1 MEAPLPANE
10 TQRLKVLRSLDLLDT
25 EAESEFDELTT
36 LAAQICNVPVALV
49 SLVDENRQWFK
60 SKVGLE
66 VDETGREVAFCAH
79 SILKPNEIMEISDAR
94 QDKRFADNPLVTED
108 PKIRFY
114 AGAPLTTSSG
124 YTLGTLCVVDYS
136 PRTLS
141 DSQKKALE
149 ILRLLVVRQIELRNS
164 YRALKNLQGMLSA
177 KNIQLETEIEKS
189 AISLE
194 QEMGLRIE
202 SEILSRRIL
211 DMALDAVISVDQAGK
226 VIYWNPRAELIFGY
240 SAPYAQG
247 KSILELVVEPR
258 EHSAIEGR
266 LKQFINKDI
275 KSIKADRFE
284 MLAVRVDG
292 QRIPIEVAVIALKRY
307 GEYVFT
313 GFVRDLTERDKYIE
327 ELRVSAITFNS
338 QEGIV
343 IADGEANILR
353 VNKAFVDITGYS
365 AEEVVGRSPQLLH
378 SDQHDKEFYASICK
392 FVEESDG
399 WEGEVWGRRK
409 NGDAVPL
416 HLTVTAI
423 RDTAGADNMGA
434 GENKATNY
442 VLAFSDI
449 TRNKKDADEIY
460 NLAFFDPL
468 TGLPNRR
475 LLMDRLSQAV
485 ATSGRTGQKAALLFL
500 DLDNFK
506 SLNDTL
512 GHDFGDLLLKQAAQ
526 RLKHSLRAEDTV
538 ARIGGDEFVIILQN
552 LGEEGSDAPAQT
564 EAVAN
569 KILSALNQP
578 YSLHDHECY
587 SSASVGATL
596 FESSVEEIDELL
608 RQADIAMYQA
618 KKSGRNMLRF
628 FDPQMQENINQRAN
642 LENALHNAVEKNQFQ
657 LYYQLQ
663 VDNKNQPVGAEALI
677 RWQHPVLGTV
687 PPQDFIPLAE
697 ESGLIIPIGHW
708 VIKTACEQI
717 RCWQNNPLTADL
729 TVAVNISPR
738 QFYQP
743 SFVDDVLD
751 CLAET
756 GIDSGA
762 LKFELT
768 EGLILDNVDEAIA
781 KMKELRRAGVLFSLD
796 DFGTGYSSLA
806 YLTKLPLSQLKID
819 QSFVR
824 NIGIN
829 DSDSIIIKTIIGM
842 SKSLGFEVV
851 AEGVETQHQYAFL
864 EALGCQLFQGYLFSR
879 PLAVGEFEELL

>member
-1 MEAPLPANE
+1 MIKAPLPANE
-10 TQRLKVLRSLDLLDT
+10 AQRLKALHSLDLLDT
-25 EAESEFDELTT
+25 EAELEFDELTT
-36 LAAQICNVPVALV
+36 LAAQICNVPIALV

-66 VDETGREVAFCAH
+66 VSETNREVAFCAH
-79 SILKPNEIMEISDAR
+79 SILKPDEIMEIPDAHLD
-94 QDKRFADNPLVTED
+94 QRFADNPLVTED

-114 AGAPLTTSSG
+114 AGAPLTTSNG
-124 YTLGTLCVVDYS
+124 HTLGTLCVLDYN

-141 DSQKKALE
+141 SAQKSALE
-149 ILRLLVVRQIELRNS
+149 MLRLLVIRQIELRHS
-164 YRALKNLQGMLSA
+164 YMSLKNSQGKLFA
-177 KNIQLETEIEKS
+177 KNNRLESEVEET

-194 QEMGLRIE
+194 QEVGLRVE

-211 DMALDAVISVDQAGK
+211 DMALDAVISVDQTGK

-247 KSILELVVEPR
+247 ESLLDLVVEPR
-258 EHSAIEGR
+258 EHGTIQER
-266 LKQFINKDI
+266 LNQFLSRGV
-275 KSIKADRFE
+275 KSVKADRFE
-284 MLAVRVDG
+284 MMAVRVDG

-313 GFVRDLTERDKYIE
+313 GFVRDLTERDKYLE

-338 QEGIV
+338 QEGII
-343 IADGEANILR
+343 IADGETNILR
-353 VNKAFVDITGYS
+353 VNKAFVEITGYS
-365 AEEVVGRSPQLLH
+365 AQEVVGTSPRLLH
-378 SDQHDKEFYASICK
+378 SDQHDKNFYDSIWK
-392 FVEESDG
+392 SVEESDG

-409 NGDAVPL
+409 NGDAIPL

-423 RDTAGADNMGA
+423 RDAKGAA
-434 GENKATNY
+434 SNY

-475 LLMDRLSQAV
+475 LLMDRLSQSV
-485 ATSGRTGQKAALLFL
+485 AASGRTGQKAALLFL

-506 SLNDTL
+506 NLNDTL
-512 GHDFGDLLLKQAAQ
+512 GHDFGDLLLQQTAQ

-552 LGEEGSDAPAQT
+552 LGEEGADAPAQT

-578 YSLHDHECY
+578 YSLHDHECF
-587 SSASVGATL
+587 SSASIGVTL
-596 FESSVEEIDELL
+596 FESSESEVDELL
-608 RQADIAMYQA
+608 KQADIAMYQA

-628 FDPQMQENINQRAN
+628 FDPEMQENITQRAN
-642 LENALHNAVEKNQFQ
+642 LENALHNAVEKKQFQ
-657 LYYQLQ
+657 LFYQIQ
-663 VDNKNQPVGAEALI
+663 VDNKNLPVGAEALI

-697 ESGLIIPIGHW
+697 ESGLIVPIGRW
-708 VIKTACEQI
+708 VIETACAQI
-717 RCWQNNPLTADL
+717 RRWQDNPRTAGL

-738 QFYQP
+738 QFYQVD
-743 SFVDDVLD
+743 FVDEVLE

-756 GIDSGA
+756 SIDSDL
-762 LKFELT
+762 LKLELT
-768 EGLILDNVDEAIA
+768 EGLILDDVDAAIV
-781 KMKELRRAGVLFSLD
+781 KMNELRRAGVLFSLD
-796 DFGTGYSSLA
+796 DFGTGYSSLS

-842 SKSLGFEVV
+842 SQSLGFEVV
-851 AEGVETQHQYAFL
+851 AEGVESQHQYDFL
-864 EALGCQLFQGYLFSR
+864 EALGCQMFQGYLFSR
-879 PLAVGEFEELL
+879 PVAVGEFEGLL

>member
-1 MEAPLPANE
+1 MKASLPDNE
-10 TQRLKVLRSLDLLDT
+10 TQRLKTLRSLDLLDT
-25 EAESEFDELTT
+25 EPEAEFDELTA
-36 LAAQICNVPVALV
+36 LAAQICNVPVALI

-60 SKVGLE
+60 SKVGLA
-66 VDETGREVAFCAH
+66 VDETTRDVAFCAH
-79 SILKPNEIMEISDAR
+79 SILNPDEIMEIPDAHLD
-94 QDKRFADNPLVTED
+94 QRFADNPLVAQD

-114 AGAPLTTSSG
+114 AGAPLTASNG
-124 YTLGTLCVVDYS
+124 HTLGTLCVLDYS
-136 PRTLS
+136 PRKLS
-141 DSQKKALE
+141 ASQKEALE
-149 ILRLLVVRQIELRNS
+149 MLRLLVIRQIELRHS
-164 YRALKNLQGMLSA
+164 YKILKNSQGKLSA
-177 KNIQLETEIEKS
+177 KNTRLETEAEQT
-189 AISLE
+189 ALSLE
-194 QEMGLRIE
+194 QEVGMRVE

-211 DMALDAVISVDQAGK
+211 DMALDAVISVDQQGN
-226 VIYWNPRAELIFGY
+226 VIYWNPKAELVFGY
-240 SAPYAQG
+240 SALYAQG
-247 KSILELVVEPR
+247 KNLFELVVEPR
-258 EHSAIEGR
+258 EHAVIKER
-266 LKQFINKDI
+266 INHFLNNDI
-275 KSIKADRFE
+275 KSVKADRFE
-284 MLAVRVDG
+284 MMAVRVDG
-292 QRIPIEVAVIALKRY
+292 QRVAIEVAVMALKNY

-313 GFVRDLTERDKYIE
+313 GFVRDLTERDKYVE

-338 QEGIV
+338 QEGII
-343 IADGEANILR
+343 IADGETNILR
-353 VNKAFVDITGYS
+353 VNKAFADITGYS
-365 AEEVVGRSPQLLH
+365 AEEVVGKPLQLLH
-378 SDQHDKEFYASICK
+378 SDQQDKNFYDAIWRSI
-392 FVEESDG
+392 EDSDG
-399 WEGEVWGRRK
+399 WEGEIGGRRK

-423 RDTAGADNMGA
+423 RDIKGGAS
-434 GENKATNY
+434 NY

-449 TRNKKDADEIY
+449 TRNKQDADEIY

-485 ATSGRTGQKAALLFL
+485 TVSGRTGQKAALLFL

-506 SLNDTL
+506 NLNDTL
-512 GHDFGDLLLKQAAQ
+512 GHDFGDLLLQQTSQ

-564 EAVAN
+564 EVVAS

-587 SSASVGATL
+587 SSASIGVTL
-596 FESSVEEIDELL
+596 FESNAVQIDELL
-608 RQADIAMYQA
+608 KQADIAMYQA

-628 FDPQMQENINQRAN
+628 FDPEMQESITQRAN
-642 LENALHNAVEKNQFQ
+642 LENALHNAVDKNQFQ

-663 VDNKNQPVGAEALI
+663 VDDKNLPVGSEALI

-697 ESGLIIPIGHW
+697 ESGLITPIGRW
-708 VIKTACEQI
+708 VIESACEQI
-717 RCWQNNPLTADL
+717 RQWQDNPRTAGL

-738 QFYQP
+738 QFYQVD
-743 SFVDDVLD
+743 FVDEVLA

-756 GIDSGA
+756 GIDSGL
-762 LKFELT
+762 LKLELT
-768 EGLILDNVDEAIA
+768 EGLILDDVDAAIV
-781 KMKELRRAGVLFSLD
+781 KMNELRRAGVHFSLD
-796 DFGTGYSSLA
+796 DFGTGYSSLS

-829 DSDSIIIKTIIGM
+829 DSDSIIVKTIIGM
-842 SKSLGFEVV
+842 SRSLGFEVV
-851 AEGVETQHQYAFL
+851 AEGVESQHQYDFL

-879 PLAVGEFEELL
+879 PVAAGEFEELL

>member
-1 MEAPLPANE
+1 MIKAPLPANE
-10 TQRLKVLRSLDLLDT
+10 AQRLKVLHSLDLLDT
-25 EAESEFDELTT
+25 EAELEFDELTT
-36 LAAQICNVPVALV
+36 LAAEICNVPIALV

-66 VDETGREVAFCAH
+66 LAETSREVAFCAH
-79 SILKPNEIMEISDAR
+79 SILKPDEIMEIPDAR
-94 QDKRFADNPLVTED
+94 LDQRFVDNPLVTED

-114 AGAPLTTSSG
+114 AGAPLTTSNG
-124 YTLGTLCVVDYS
+124 HTLGTLCVLDYN

-141 DSQKKALE
+141 TAQKSALE
-149 ILRLLVVRQIELRNS
+149 MLRLLVIRQIELRHS
-164 YRALKNLQGMLSA
+164 YMSLKNSQGKLSA
-177 KNIQLETEIEKS
+177 KNNRLESEVEET

-194 QEMGLRIE
+194 QEVGLRVE

-211 DMALDAVISVDQAGK
+211 DMALDAVISVDQTGK
-226 VIYWNPRAELIFGY
+226 VIYWNPRAEFVFGY

-247 KSILELVVEPR
+247 KSLLDLVVEPR
-258 EHSAIEGR
+258 EHAAIKER
-266 LKQFINKDI
+266 LNQFLSSGVKNV
-275 KSIKADRFE
+275 KADRFE
-284 MLAVRVDG
+284 MMAVRVDG

-313 GFVRDLTERDKYIE
+313 GFVRDLTERDKYLE

-338 QEGIV
+338 QEGII
-343 IADGEANILR
+343 IADGETKILR
-353 VNKAFVDITGYS
+353 VNKAFVEITGYP
-365 AEEVVGRSPQLLH
+365 AEEVVGTSPRLLH
-378 SDQHDKEFYASICK
+378 SDQHDRDFYDSIWK
-392 FVEESDG
+392 SVEESDG

-423 RDTAGADNMGA
+423 RDAKGAA
-434 GENKATNY
+434 CNY

-475 LLMDRLSQAV
+475 LLMDRLSQSV
-485 ATSGRTGQKAALLFL
+485 AASGRTGQKAALLFL

-506 SLNDTL
+506 NLNDTL
-512 GHDFGDLLLKQAAQ
+512 GHDFGDLLLQQTAQ

-552 LGEEGSDAPAQT
+552 LGEEGADAPAQT

-578 YSLHDHECY
+578 YSLHDHECF
-587 SSASVGATL
+587 SSASIGVTL
-596 FESSVEEIDELL
+596 FESSESEVDELL
-608 RQADIAMYQA
+608 KQADIAMYQA

-628 FDPQMQENINQRAN
+628 FDPEMQENITQRAN
-642 LENALHNAVEKNQFQ
+642 LENALHNAVEKKQFQ
-657 LYYQLQ
+657 LYYQIQ
-663 VDNKNQPVGAEALI
+663 VDNKNLPVGAEALI

-697 ESGLIIPIGHW
+697 ESGLIVPIGRW
-708 VIKTACEQI
+708 VIEAACAQI
-717 RCWQNNPLTADL
+717 RRWQDNPRTAGL

-738 QFYQP
+738 QFYQVD
-743 SFVDDVLD
+743 FVDEVLE

-756 GIDSGA
+756 GIDSEL
-762 LKFELT
+762 LKLELT
-768 EGLILDNVDEAIA
+768 EGLILDDVDAAIV
-781 KMKELRRAGVLFSLD
+781 KMNELRRAGVLFSLD
-796 DFGTGYSSLA
+796 DFGTGYSSLS

-842 SKSLGFEVV
+842 SQSLGFEVV
-851 AEGVETQHQYAFL
+851 AEGVESQHQYDFL

-879 PLAVGEFEELL
+879 PVAAGEFEELL

>member
-60 SKVGLE
+60 SKAGLE
-66 VDETGREVAFCAH
+66 VDETSREVAFCAH
-79 SILKPNEIMEISDAR
+79 SILKPNEIMEIPDAR
-94 QDKRFADNPLVTED
+94 QDKRFANNPLVTED

-124 YTLGTLCVVDYS
+124 YTLGTLCVLDYS

-177 KNIQLETEIEKS
+177 KNIQLETEIEDS

-266 LKQFINKDI
+266 LKQFISNDI

-292 QRIPIEVAVIALKRY
+292 QRIPVEVAVIALKRY

-313 GFVRDLTERDKYIE
+313 GFVRDLTERGKYIE

-423 RDTAGADNMGA
+423 RDRAGAGNMCA

-552 LGEEGSDAPAQT
+552 LGDEGSDAPAQT

-578 YSLHDHECY
+578 YSLHDHECF
-587 SSASVGATL
+587 SSASVGATV

-642 LENALHNAVEKNQFQ
+642 LENALHNAIEKNQFQ

-743 SFVDDVLD
+743 SFVDEVLD

-829 DSDSIIIKTIIGM
+829 DTDSIIIKTIIGM

>member
-1 MEAPLPANE
+1 MEAPRPANE
-10 TQRLKVLRSLDLLDT
+10 MQRLATLHSLDLLDT
-25 EAESEFDELTT
+25 APEAEFDELTA

-60 SKVGLE
+60 SKVGLG
-66 VDETGREVAFCAH
+66 VDETSREMAFCAH
-79 SILKPNEIMEISDAR
+79 SILKPDEIMEIPDAH
-94 QDKRFADNPLVTED
+94 QDQRFADNPLVTGD

-114 AGAPLTTSSG
+114 AGAPLTASNG
-124 YTLGTLCVVDYS
+124 HTLGTLCVLDYS

-141 DSQKKALE
+141 KSQKTALE
-149 ILRLLVVRQIELRNS
+149 ILRLLIMRQIELRHS
-164 YRALKNLQGMLSA
+164 YKTLQDSQGMLSD
-177 KNIQLETEIEKS
+177 KNNQLEAEVEET

-194 QEMGLRIE
+194 QEVGLRVE

-266 LKQFINKDI
+266 LKQFINNDI

-284 MLAVRVDG
+284 MMAVRVDG
-292 QRIPIEVAVIALKRY
+292 QRISIEVAVVALKRF

-423 RDTAGADNMGA
+423 RDTAGAGKMGA

-552 LGEEGSDAPAQT
+552 LGDEGSDAPAQT

-578 YSLHDHECY
+578 YSLHDHECF

-663 VDNKNQPVGAEALI
+663 VDNKNVPVGAEALI

-743 SFVDDVLD
+743 SFVDEVLD

-819 QSFVR
+819 QSFVC

-829 DSDSIIIKTIIGM
+829 DSDSIIVKTIIGM

-851 AEGVETQHQYAFL
+851 AEGVESQHQYDFL
-864 EALGCQLFQGYLFSR
+864 EALGCQMFQGYLFSR
-879 PLAVGEFEELL
+879 PVGVGEFEGLL

>member
-1 MEAPLPANE
+1 MEAPLPTNE
-10 TQRLKVLRSLDLLDT
+10 KQRLEALRSLDLLDSK
-25 EAESEFDELTT
+25 AESEFDELTA

-66 VDETGREVAFCAH
+66 VDETSREVAFCAH
-79 SILKPNEIMEISDAR
+79 SILNPEQIMEIPDAHL
-94 QDKRFADNPLVTED
+94 DKRFADNPLVTED

-124 YTLGTLCVVDYS
+124 HTLGTLCVLDYN
-136 PRTLS
+136 PRSLT
-141 DSQKKALE
+141 DSQKTALDM
-149 ILRLLVVRQIELRNS
+149 LRLLTVQQIELRHG
-164 YRALKNLQGMLSA
+164 YKTLKSSQGMLSV
-177 KNIQLETEIEKS
+177 KNSQLKTEVEET

-194 QEMGLRIE
+194 QEVGLRVE

-211 DMALDAVISVDQAGK
+211 DMALDGVISVDQAGK
-226 VIYWNPRAELIFGY
+226 VIYWNPKAELIFGY
-240 SAPYAQG
+240 SARYAQG
-247 KSILELVVEPR
+247 ASLLDLVVEPR
-258 EHSAIEGR
+258 EHNAIQAR
-266 LKQFINKDI
+266 LNEFLNQGI
-275 KSIKADRFE
+275 KSIKPDRFE
-284 MLAVRVDG
+284 MMAVRFDG
-292 QRIPIEVAVIALKRY
+292 QRIPIEVAVIALQRY

-313 GFVRDLTERDKYIE
+313 GFVRDLTEKNKYLE

-338 QEGIV
+338 QEGI
-343 IADGEANILR
+343 IITDGENKILR
-353 VNKAFVDITGYS
+353 VNKAFGEITGYS
-365 AEEVVGRSPQLLH
+365 SEDVVGTSPELLR
-378 SDQHDKEFYASICK
+378 SDQQDKSFYAAIWK
-392 FVEESDG
+392 AVEEHDG

-409 NGDAVPL
+409 NGDGVPL
-416 HLTVTAI
+416 HLTITAI
-423 RDTAGADNMGA
+423 KDAQGLAS
-434 GENKATNY
+434 NY

-475 LLMDRLSQAV
+475 LLMDRLFQAV
-485 ATSGRTGQKAALLFL
+485 ANSRRTDQKAALLFL

-512 GHDFGDLLLKQAAQ
+512 GHDFGDLLLKQTAQ

-552 LGEEGSDAPAQT
+552 LGEEGLDAPAQT

-569 KILSALNQP
+569 KILAALNQP
-578 YSLHDHECY
+578 YSLHDHECF
-587 SSASVGATL
+587 SSASIGATL
-596 FESSVEEIDELL
+596 FESSAVEVDELL

-628 FDPQMQENINQRAN
+628 FDPQMQENITQRAN
-642 LENALHNAVEKNQFQ
+642 LENALHNAVEKKQFQ

-663 VDNKNQPVGAEALI
+663 VDNKNQPIGAEALI

-697 ESGLIIPIGHW
+697 DSGLIVPIGRW
-708 VIKTACEQI
+708 VIETACEQI
-717 RCWQNNPLTADL
+717 RCWQDNPRTADL

-738 QFYQP
+738 QFYQAN
-743 SFVDDVLD
+743 FVDEVLE

-762 LKFELT
+762 LKLELT
-768 EGLILDNVDEAIA
+768 EGLILDDVNEAIV
-781 KMKELRRAGVLFSLD
+781 KMNELRRAGVHFSLD
-796 DFGTGYSSLA
+796 DFGTGYSSLS
-806 YLTKLPLSQLKID
+806 YLTQLPLSQLKID

-824 NIGIN
+824 NIGVN

-851 AEGVETQHQYAFL
+851 AEGVESQHQYDFL

-879 PLAVGEFEELL
+879 PVTVGEFEGLL

>member
-66 VDETGREVAFCAH
+66 VDETSREVAFCAH
-79 SILKPNEIMEISDAR
+79 SILKPNEIMEIPDAR
-94 QDKRFADNPLVTED
+94 QDKRFANNPLVTED

-124 YTLGTLCVVDYS
+124 YTLGTLCVLDYS

-177 KNIQLETEIEKS
+177 KNIQLETEIEDS

-266 LKQFINKDI
+266 LKQFISNDI

-292 QRIPIEVAVIALKRY
+292 QRIPVEVAVIALKRY

-313 GFVRDLTERDKYIE
+313 GFVRDLTERGKYIE

-423 RDTAGADNMGA
+423 RDRAGAGNMCA

-552 LGEEGSDAPAQT
+552 LGDEGSDAPAQT

-578 YSLHDHECY
+578 YSLHDHECF
-587 SSASVGATL
+587 SSASVGATV

-642 LENALHNAVEKNQFQ
+642 LENALHNAIEKNQFQ

-743 SFVDDVLD
+743 SFVDEVLD

-829 DSDSIIIKTIIGM
+829 DTDSIIIKTIIGM

>member
-1 MEAPLPANE
+1 MKASLPDNE
-10 TQRLKVLRSLDLLDT
+10 IQRLKTLRSLDLLDT
-25 EAESEFDELTT
+25 EAESEFDELTA
-36 LAAQICNVPVALV
+36 LAAQICDVPVALI

-60 SKVGLE
+60 SKVGLA
-66 VDETGREVAFCAH
+66 VDETSRDVAFCAH
-79 SILKPNEIMEISDAR
+79 SILNPDEIMEIPDAR
-94 QDKRFADNPLVTED
+94 LDRRFADNLLVAQD

-114 AGAPLTTSSG
+114 AGAPLTASNG
-124 YTLGTLCVVDYS
+124 HTLGTLCVLDYS
-136 PRTLS
+136 PRKLS
-141 DSQKKALE
+141 ASQKAALE
-149 ILRLLVVRQIELRNS
+149 MLRLLVIRLIELRQS
-164 YRALKNLQGMLSA
+164 YKILKNSQEKLSA
-177 KNIQLETEIEKS
+177 KNTRLETESEQT
-189 AISLE
+189 AVSLE
-194 QEMGLRIE
+194 QEVGMRVE

-211 DMALDAVISVDQAGK
+211 DMALDAVISVDQQGN
-226 VIYWNPRAELIFGY
+226 VIYWNPKAELIFGY

-247 KSILELVVEPR
+247 KNLFELVVEPR
-258 EHSAIEGR
+258 EHVVIKER
-266 LKQFINKDI
+266 LNHFLNNEI

-284 MLAVRVDG
+284 MMAVRVDG
-292 QRIPIEVAVIALKRY
+292 QRVPIEVAVMALKSY

-313 GFVRDLTERDKYIE
+313 GFVRDLTERDKYVE

-338 QEGIV
+338 QEGII
-343 IADGEANILR
+343 IADAETNILR
-353 VNKAFVDITGYS
+353 VNRAFVDITGLS
-365 AEEVVGRSPQLLH
+365 AEEVVGKPLQLLH
-378 SDQHDKEFYASICK
+378 SDQQDKNFYDAIWRSI
-392 FVEESDG
+392 EDSDG
-399 WEGEVWGRRK
+399 WEGEIGGRHK

-423 RDTAGADNMGA
+423 RDIKGGAS
-434 GENKATNY
+434 NY

-449 TRNKKDADEIY
+449 TRNKQDADEIY

-485 ATSGRTGQKAALLFL
+485 TISGRTGQKAALLFL

-506 SLNDTL
+506 NLNDTL
-512 GHDFGDLLLKQAAQ
+512 GHDFGDLLLQQTSQ
-526 RLKHSLRAEDTV
+526 RLKHSLRSEDTV

-564 EAVAN
+564 EVVAS

-587 SSASVGATL
+587 SSASIGVTL
-596 FESSVEEIDELL
+596 FESNAVQIDELL
-608 RQADIAMYQA
+608 KQADIAMYQA

-628 FDPQMQENINQRAN
+628 FDPEMQESITQRAN
-642 LENALHNAVEKNQFQ
+642 LENALHNAVDKNQFQ

-663 VDNKNQPVGAEALI
+663 VDDKNLPVGSEALI

-697 ESGLIIPIGHW
+697 ESGLIIPIGRW
-708 VIKTACEQI
+708 VIESACEQI
-717 RCWQNNPLTADL
+717 RQWQDNPRTAGL

-738 QFYQP
+738 QFYQVD
-743 SFVDDVLD
+743 FVDEVLA

-756 GIDSGA
+756 GIDSGL
-762 LKFELT
+762 LKLELT
-768 EGLILDNVDEAIA
+768 EGLILDDVDGAIV
-781 KMKELRRAGVLFSLD
+781 KMNELRRAGVHFSLD
-796 DFGTGYSSLA
+796 DFGTGYSSLS

-829 DSDSIIIKTIIGM
+829 DSDSIIVKTIIGM
-842 SKSLGFEVV
+842 SRSLGFEVV
-851 AEGVETQHQYAFL
+851 AEGVESQHQYDFL

-879 PLAVGEFEELL
+879 PVAAGEFEELL